1 MSDRARRTTGWARR
15 LAAAESWDGD
25 WDDNWRIRAASTDN
39 GFCSSSLSHFHSATA
54 AGREEDRR
62 TEGTKYDSMGRW
74 DDVVRNTAR
83 RFLALR
89 REVAVEDARRFLLEE
104 MAADCCSSSV
114 DASLST
120 SMTVEAVLLL
130 RDDERRK

>member
-1 MSDRARRTTGWARR
+1 
-15 LAAAESWDGD
+15 
-25 WDDNWRIRAASTDN
+25 
-39 GFCSSSLSHFHSATA
+39 
-54 AGREEDRR
+54 
-62 TEGTKYDSMGRW
+62 
-74 DDVVRNTAR
+74 VRNTAR